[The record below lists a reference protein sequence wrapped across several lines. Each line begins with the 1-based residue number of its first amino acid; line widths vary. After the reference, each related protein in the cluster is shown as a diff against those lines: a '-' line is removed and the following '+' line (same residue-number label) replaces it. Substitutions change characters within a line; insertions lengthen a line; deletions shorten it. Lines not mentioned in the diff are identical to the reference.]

1 MRRALAP
8 VVAAAVG
15 LGAGCGQ
22 PASREKPATPVR
34 IEVVATHAATH
45 AARYSATIR
54 PARQVDLAF
63 RVGGYARELM
73 RVTES
78 AGSTREVQEGDHV
91 APGAVLARLRD
102 LDYDVRLKQTQAQ
115 VAEAEAVEAQA
126 TAQLGEARAARG
138 QAEAQVAEA
147 EAVEAQ
153 AAAQLGEAR
162 AARGQAEALVAEAQ
176 AAFQA
181 ARLDYERASRLFAT
195 QSLTRPEHEASQAR
209 FESARA
215 RLDAARAQVDAATA
229 RLAALGAQIDAVRAK
244 IRVARAQIGLAEARI
259 AAADAQRGAAAAR
272 KERAR
277 HAAREAELVV
287 ADTALTVP
295 FEAVV
300 LRKNLEIGTLVQAG
314 APAFVVGEMSTV
326 KAVFG
331 VPDLVVEH
339 LRPGSPLSL
348 TVEAVPGSEFRG
360 LITRI
365 APSADPASRLFDVEV
380 TVANRGRALRAGM
393 IATVTVVE
401 QAAARPLPA
410 VPLAAIVRPPADPQ
424 GYAVFVVETESGRD
438 VARLRRIE
446 PGVPLGNRIAVP
458 SGLRIGDRVVA
469 SGTAQLLDG
478 QAVRVVP

>member
-115 VAEAEAVEAQA
+115 IAEAEAVEAQA

-138 QAEAQVAEA
+138 QAEAQ
-147 EAVEAQ
+147 
-153 AAAQLGEAR
+153 
-162 AARGQAEALVAEAQ
+162 VAEAQ

-244 IRVARAQIGLAEARI
+244 IGVARAQIGLAEARI
-259 AAADAQRGAAAAR
+259 AAADAQRRAAAAR